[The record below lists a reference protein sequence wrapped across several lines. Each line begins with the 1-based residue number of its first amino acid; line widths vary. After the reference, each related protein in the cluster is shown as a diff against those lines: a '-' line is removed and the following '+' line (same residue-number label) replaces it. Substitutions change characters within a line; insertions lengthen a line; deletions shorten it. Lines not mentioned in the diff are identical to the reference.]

1 MLLKGLRRMERNEK
15 VKRMMDQ
22 ISRAYGDEEIK
33 QRPEIQKLLLENAQ
47 LLEKTENRGLVATK
61 ICKGIA
67 LYAVSHQRDFPK
79 ALGELHSQLKNEA
92 VKYDATAMTAI
103 LLPMWF

>member
-1 MLLKGLRRMERNEK
+1 MERNEK
-15 VKRMMDQ
+15 VKQMMDH
-22 ISRAYGDEEIK
+22 ISQAYGDAEVK

-67 LYAVSHQRDFPK
+67 LYAVSHQHDFPK
-79 ALGELHSQLKNEA
+79 ALGELHNQLKSEA